1 MTPRILAILL
11 TAEEQEVKPILDI
24 LTERATKPVKQSAP
38 IGDIWLGASTRGNIL
53 VLRTGIGL
61 VQTAAVLS
69 WALSKYSPQVV
80 IDTGSAGALA
90 PDLKI
95 GDIVVGERHMYA
107 DADGTVYGT
116 RFGQIPGQPE
126 FFVGT
131 STMLGSAPATA
142 RKGLL
147 ISSDSWAYGSLAE
160 TFRSRF
166 PEAIATDMESAAA
179 AQVCTQWNVP
189 FISVRCISDLC
200 SAEAFDEHRVHLEH
214 AGAIAARVGV
224 EMLGAIEQPITGG
237 PSQRFSQDSL
247 TAALL
252 LIFALVNDIEDGDP
266 AALPDEITEAVKAH
280 ATDTTGHLLEPTLRK
295 IAGARAAID
304 ADPSLT
310 LTANQYDS
318 KRKGM
323 VAELGLGTGRG
334 HLSWPPTSQ
343 TIIKRFNGYW
353 NDALSSVGLRVQT
366 GRKRGGLRFSEKDY
380 LGALR
385 SFASWA
391 AKNSI
396 TPSYKSYS
404 QWLIQTGSKGKVPSG
419 AAIRQR
425 YGSWRRA
432 AEAAQI

>member
-1 MTPRILAILL
+1 MTPRILAIALA
-11 TAEEQEVKPILDI
+11 AEEREVKPLLDL
-24 LTERATKPVKQSAP
+24 LTERATKPVKQAAP
-38 IGDIWLGASTRGNIL
+38 VGDIWLGASTRGNIL
-53 VLRTGIGL
+53 ILRTGVGL

-80 IDTGSAGALA
+80 IDTGSGGALA
-90 PDLKI
+90 PGIEI
-95 GDIVVGERHMYA
+95 GDIVIGERHMYG
-107 DADGTVYGT
+107 DADGTAFGNPYG
-116 RFGQIPGQPE
+116 QVPGQPE
-126 FFVGT
+126 FF
-131 STMLGSAPATA
+131 LGSLNMLNAAPENAK
-142 RKGLL
+142 KGLML
-147 ISSDSWAYGSLAE
+147 SSDSWVRGELAN
-160 TFRSRF
+160 TFRRRF
-166 PEAIATDMESAAA
+166 PEAIAVDMESAAA
-179 AQVCTQWNVP
+179 AQVCAQWNVP

-200 SAEAFDEHRVHLEH
+200 SAEAFDEHFEHLDD
-214 AGAIAARVGV
+214 ASAISARVAI
-224 EMLGAIEQPITGG
+224 EMLGALEQPVTGG

-252 LIFALVNDIEDGDP
+252 LVFALVNNLNNGDP
-266 AALPDEITEAVKAH
+266 ETLSEALVEAVSAH
-280 ATDTTGHLLEPTLRK
+280 TTEDMEYLLEPVLQR
-295 IAGARAAID
+295 IAAARAAID

-318 KRKGM
+318 KRKEIIAQLGM
-323 VAELGLGTGRG
+323 GTGRG
-334 HLSWPPTSQ
+334 QLSWPPTSQ

-366 GRKRGGLRFSEKDY
+366 GRKRGGLRFTDQDY

-385 SFASWA
+385 SFAVWA

-404 QWLIQTGSKGKVPSG
+404 QWLVQTNAKGKVPSG